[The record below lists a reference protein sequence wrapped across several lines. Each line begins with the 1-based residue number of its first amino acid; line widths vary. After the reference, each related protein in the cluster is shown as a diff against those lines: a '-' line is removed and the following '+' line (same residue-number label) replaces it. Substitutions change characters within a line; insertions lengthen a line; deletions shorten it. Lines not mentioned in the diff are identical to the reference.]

1 MSAVLEQYFQFV
13 VVDKISEMISR
24 QFQEIK
30 DGIEAQLKEIR
41 IDIGGLKRPESNYSD
56 LRIDIEALKKRVSEL
71 GQEISVKMRD
81 DIEGCETRLIGTI
94 KKDMQEMLSRNGK
107 KTGVAKKPA
116 PAMKAKAKKKVA
128 KKATAKKATTRK
140 KTEKK

>member
-107 KTGVAKKPA
+107 KTGVAKKLA
-116 PAMKAKAKKKVA
+116 PATKAKAKKKVA